1 MREDGDDDDGDSDD
15 SNDDGVVDVDDVDDD
30 GDDVGDNDNDID
42 DGGGD
47 DDVVVAYGYCL
58 YCRHHMVVIS
68 IIMTIFLS
76 LITLFSCRLVLSMQ
90 QAHLHDQLPS
100 WTARSA
106 EEYRM

>member
-42 DGGGD
+42 DGGD